1 MGHAGTLDPLADGLL
16 IICTGKYTK
25 KIHEFQSLE
34 KEYTAEFTLGATRP
48 SYDLETSID
57 KQYPIKHITAEMLYA
72 ATYMLTGD
80 ILQRP
85 PIYSAIKQNGKRLYE
100 LARKGENVN
109 IKERIVHVY
118 EFEITNID
126 LPKVS
131 ARIRCSKG
139 TYIRS
144 LADSFGKKVDSGA
157 YLSQL
162 TRTKIGSYKLEQAI
176 DIETF
181 TESIEQSNP

>member
-1 MGHAGTLDPLADGLL
+1 M
-16 IICTGKYTK
+16 
-25 KIHEFQSLE
+25 
-34 KEYTAEFTLGATRP
+34 
-48 SYDLETSID
+48 
-57 KQYPIKHITAEMLYA
+57 
-72 ATYMLTGD
+72 
-80 ILQRP
+80 
-85 PIYSAIKQNGKRLYE
+85 
-100 LARKGENVN
+100 ARKGENVN

-126 LPKVS
+126 LPKVY